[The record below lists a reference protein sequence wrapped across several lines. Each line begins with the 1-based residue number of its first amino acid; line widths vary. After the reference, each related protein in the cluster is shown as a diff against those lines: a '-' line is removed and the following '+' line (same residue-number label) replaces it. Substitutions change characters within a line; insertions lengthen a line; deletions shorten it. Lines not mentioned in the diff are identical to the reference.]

1 LDNKK
6 QVIHAH
12 GKLLLSAEYFVLD
25 GATSLALP
33 TSRGQNFN
41 FEIIPNSHSIF
52 WISLDEKNEI
62 WFEGIFSRMNFE
74 VIKTSDIDIANRM
87 TQILNA
93 IRILDSSFLKNKG
106 AKISSHLEFP
116 RNWGLGT
123 SSTLIYSIAKWAGVN
138 PFELLEKTFGGSG
151 YDIACAGATT
161 NILYSKIK
169 GVPQWLPITFNPTFK
184 DQLYFIYLGK
194 KQNSREAITH
204 YRKIKK
210 KEAISLEISEITQSL
225 LTCTSLYDFEK
236 LINQHEDLIAITLHL
251 QKVKDLYFD
260 DYWGSVKSLGA
271 WGGDFV
277 LATSDRTE
285 EETRE
290 YFRTKGFN
298 VFLKYE
304 EMILV

>member
-1 LDNKK
+1 MDTNK

-33 TSRGQNFN
+33 TTKGQYFN
-41 FEIIPNSHSIF
+41 FESVPNSDSILWKSF
-52 WISLDEKNEI
+52 DEKNEL
-62 WFEGIFSRMNFE
+62 WFEGLFSNATFE
-74 VIKTSDIDIANRM
+74 VIHSSDEDIANRM

-93 IRILDSSFLKNKG
+93 IRILDFSFLKNKG

-151 YDIACAGATT
+151 YDLACAGATS
-161 NILYSKIK
+161 NILYSKIN
-169 GVPQWLPITFNPTFK
+169 GVPQWSPTTFNPTFK
-184 DQLYFIYLGK
+184 NQLYFIFLGK
-194 KQNSREAITH
+194 KQNSREAIQH
-204 YRKIKK
+204 YRQIKK
-210 KEAISLEISEITQSL
+210 KETISAEISAITQSL
-225 LTCTSLYDFEK
+225 LTCSNLNDFEK
-236 LINQHEDLIAITLHL
+236 LLNQHEDLIAITLHL
-251 QKVKDLYFD
+251 QKVKNLYFD

-277 LATSDRTE
+277 LVTSDRTE
-285 EETRE
+285 EETRA
-290 YFRTKGFN
+290 YFEEKGFD

-304 EMILV
+304 EMILI